1 MAAAASV
8 KRACPP
14 APLVTAWI
22 SLFVIGTDLFVVSP
36 LLPQIAKGYHVSSPL
51 AGLSVTGFALCYM
64 FSAPLFGH
72 LADRF
77 GRRRILLCCLCGFAL
92 ANLLSAASETIWAL
106 VLARALA
113 GSLAAGVT
121 PSIYALIGD
130 SAPPGQRATWLA
142 ITVSGLLMSL
152 SLGTPLGALAGAH
165 FGWPWVFVAF
175 AALSVALL
183 WANGRVWPPS
193 QPAALAGGGSLRR
206 PGAAAPRLALTVLWS
221 TALYGMYTYL
231 GTGLDGSGFTAERTA
246 DVILLYGLAAVCGN
260 LAGGYL
266 ADRLGS
272 PLVIGAS
279 LSGVAASF
287 LVLQLA
293 MQMQQFVGPA
303 FALASAAAQLFF
315 PAQQARLAADYPTRR
330 ASILAWNNAALFL
343 GISLGSLIG
352 GEAVAIGGFRADLAV
367 SAAIAFAGWLLHS
380 TLRSAAARPA
390 VAGRA

>member
-1 MAAAASV
+1 MAGAERVTRVSL
-8 KRACPP
+8 PL
-14 APLVTAWI
+14 PLVTAWVT
-22 SLFVIGTDLFVVSP
+22 LFVVGTDLFVVSP
-36 LLPQIAKGYHVSSPL
+36 LLPLIARGFHVSSPT
-51 AGLSVTGFALCYM
+51 AGLSVTAFALSYM
-64 FSAPLFGH
+64 LSAPGFGY

-77 GRRRILLCCLCGFAL
+77 GRRTILLCCLCGFGF
-92 ANLLSAASETIWAL
+92 ANLLSAASETLAAL
-106 VLARALA
+106 VVARALA

-121 PSIYALIGD
+121 PPIYALIGD

-175 AALSVALL
+175 AVLSVALL
-183 WANGRVWPPS
+183 WANRRVWPPR
-193 QPAALAGGGSLRR
+193 QPAAVAAGGPAHG

-246 DVILLYGLAAVCGN
+246 DVILLYGAAAVCGN

-272 PLVIGAS
+272 RVVIGAS

-293 MQMQQFVGPA
+293 MQTQQLIGPA

-315 PAQQARLAADYPTRR
+315 PAQQARLAAEYPTRR

-352 GEAVAIGGFRADLAV
+352 GEAVAIGGFRTDLAV

-380 TLRSAAARPA
+380 TLRSAAVRSA
-390 VAGRA
+390 VAGRI